1 MEEWAGRNRV
11 ANQKIRGYGNIMN
24 SNSDD
29 SHHRFERDYF
39 NQEWVFTVIGKGE
52 LGGKAS
58 GLARMNSILD
68 ADFPVESF
76 PDFEISIP
84 RTTVLRTGV
93 FDLFMERNQL
103 YETASSDKS
112 DTRIAEAFQ
121 RAHFPDEFV
130 GDLRA
135 LISKVHTP
143 LAIRSSSLLEDA
155 KFKPFAGVYTT
166 KMIPNNQPDID
177 TRFRKLMEAIKLVYA
192 STYFKSAK
200 NYLKS
205 AGYSTNDE
213 KMAVILQDV
222 VGDRYGDRYYP
233 VISGVGKTYNYY
245 PQGKARP
252 EDGVISLALGLGRT
266 IVDGGVCW
274 SYSPK
279 FPKSSPPVGKVSDL
293 LKQSQLKFWA
303 INMGKINHYDPVRE
317 TEFMTQAELKDA
329 EYDNT
334 LRSIASTYN
343 AASDRLVP
351 GIGTDGPRIITFAP
365 MLLFREPPLND
376 LLKTLLKVCEKGLE
390 SDVEIEFAVSR
401 NPKSGKPARLGFL
414 QVRPMVVSGSTV
426 EVTEEDF
433 RSSSL
438 LAASDATLGNAE
450 HQVIK
455 DIVYVKPESFETKF
469 TKQIAQELKKIN
481 QDLTRENR
489 PYLLIG
495 FGRWGS
501 SDPWLGIPVTW
512 DQISQAKTIIES
524 TLPSIN
530 VDFSQGSHFFH
541 NLSSFEVSYFFMHHN
556 GKYGIDWDWLAKQKH
571 LTETKFTRHVRIENP
586 ILVKVDGRTRKG
598 CIRYE

>member
-1 MEEWAGRNRV
+1 
-11 ANQKIRGYGNIMN
+11 MN

-143 LAIRSSSLLEDA
+143 WRFVLPACWRMQSLNLCWCLYYQDDTEQS
-155 KFKPFAGVYTT
+155 AGYRHT
-166 KMIPNNQPDID
+166 IPKADGGNQAGLC
-177 TRFRKLMEAIKLVYA
+177 FNLFQEC
-192 STYFKSAK
+192 K

-433 RSSSL
+433 RSSGL

-541 NLSSFEVSYFFMHHN
+541 NLSSFEVSYFS
-556 GKYGIDWDWLAKQKH
+556 
-571 LTETKFTRHVRIENP
+571 
-586 ILVKVDGRTRKG
+586 
-598 CIRYE
+598 CIITGNMGSIGTGWRSKSI